1 MFWLT
6 VIWWTLGSPLVSPK
20 QSLYSFKKLRF
31 GEPEMDSIF
40 LMMFNCLLEFS
51 LMMAREFVSATINNK
66 RTFLPRCWISRV
78 FCSFTGI
85 LLPLCAL
92 MVVADFDIPGSACRL
107 LIYFFGIHWLEH
119 QSWFCS
125 RCSSNWYLVWLIT
138 QCLPPRRSCWFVG
151 CCFWLCFWH
160 IKNSTNEE
168 VMFV

>member
-1 MFWLT
+1 
-6 VIWWTLGSPLVSPK
+6 
-20 QSLYSFKKLRF
+20 
-31 GEPEMDSIF
+31 MDSIF

-107 LIYFFGIHWLEH
+107 LIYFFGIH
-119 QSWFCS
+119 
-125 RCSSNWYLVWLIT
+125 
-138 QCLPPRRSCWFVG
+138 
-151 CCFWLCFWH
+151 
-160 IKNSTNEE
+160 
-168 VMFV
+168 